1 MVKCVF
7 CGKEEHSFKGVHFI
21 NNDGSVNFF
30 CSKKC
35 RKNTMKLKRD
45 RRKLKWTVAYHEER
59 KKKIV
64 KEAKRVDME
73 KEKVSKAKKEL
84 ESDEKNKKK

>member
-7 CGKEEHSFKGVHFI
+7 CGKEEHAFKGVHFI

-45 RRKLKWTVAYHEER
+45 RRGLKWTAAYHEER
-59 KKKIV
+59 KKKV
-64 KEAKRVDME
+64 DKEAKRVKME
-73 KEKVSKAKKEL
+73 TEKTISVKKEL
-84 ESDEKNKKK
+84 DSDKKNKKK